1 MRPKHQD
8 LPPDASDEEKFNNI
22 NQSSGEDTG
31 EWISGGASSRAN
43 TRGNGMKSNGTAT
56 NF

>member
-8 LPPDASDEEKFNNI
+8 LPPEASDEEKFNHI
-22 NQSSGEDTG
+22 DQSSGEDTG

-43 TRGNGMKSNGTAT
+43 TRGNGIKSNGTAT